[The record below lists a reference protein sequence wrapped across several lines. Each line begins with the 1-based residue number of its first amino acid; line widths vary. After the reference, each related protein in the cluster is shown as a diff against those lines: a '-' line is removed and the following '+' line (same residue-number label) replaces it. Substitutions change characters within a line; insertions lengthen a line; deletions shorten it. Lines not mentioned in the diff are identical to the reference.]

1 MKIPAKVR
9 SFHDSESDA
18 EDPEASQPE
27 TQTRD
32 ARAKA
37 AKRALKRAKKEAR
50 RKKTGGSSPSRSLG
64 GSSPAYES
72 TLYHRRRKR
81 KVSIFE
87 VTLMNNWSKDSKLF

>member
-18 EDPEASQPE
+18 EDPETFQPQV
-27 TQTRD
+27 QTKD

-50 RKKTGGSSPSRSLG
+50 RKIGGASSPSRSI
-64 GSSPAYES
+64 GSGSPAYES

-81 KVSIFE
+81 KVSF
-87 VTLMNNWSKDSKLF
+87 L